1 MKNSKLI
8 MLIAVAVIALAH
20 RSDGQQARS
29 VQDQMRLA
37 GITPRGAIVYL
48 QARDFGALMRA
59 WTASTVRNDFYKS
72 ASFTAFSKS
81 RIYLKLQD
89 RRQDFEK
96 AIGFGIDESRV
107 AELASG
113 TAAIAVYDIGKLEV
127 VFVTEMGRER
137 AIATAL
143 FKQAAQF
150 QERPSEAGVYYVR
163 DVTTDAGRLN
173 QQFCFA
179 HTNGKLIV
187 TTTEG
192 LMIRALANAKSA
204 GADSLL
210 ADVAA
215 TAGRADGFASNDLTM
230 WLDQARLN
238 RNRHFNSYW
247 VHQNSHLSDTPT
259 GTGLG
264 EIETGLIDLKIS
276 REGLTE
282 QRWFV
287 MNEATGSQSTR
298 TASISA
304 EQATALLR
312 FAPASSQ
319 LVEVRG
325 SSTGLASAV
334 SKALFGKVP
343 DGPTSTPS
351 IPDRTWDTNN
361 EGDGQA
367 RTGRYQRLDTRF
379 DRDVDD
385 DQGAPSSASQ
395 TPAAAPPVA
404 SVLDAMID
412 RVTAAGYS
420 EFARARVEAGR
431 PFTRFERAV
440 VIETTASVDRASLER
455 ALTEELRAR
464 FVVAGVEPSLSWQSD
479 GEVRFL
485 AQSLLEQGA
494 AYAVSGKYLVL
505 ASSRDFAREIL
516 QASTAASVAPIRLDA
531 AVSYYAVTRLAEA
544 RPAYDL
550 LMSKLDGKTDQP
562 VRSSSNDDET
572 EETHEVKFFS
582 ENLSSLVAA
591 SAVRETRLSRRSDG
605 PVMVERVS
613 YSW

>member
-1 MKNSKLI
+1 
-8 MLIAVAVIALAH
+8 
-20 RSDGQQARS
+20 
-29 VQDQMRLA
+29 
-37 GITPRGAIVYL
+37 
-48 QARDFGALMRA
+48 
-59 WTASTVRNDFYKS
+59 
-72 ASFTAFSKS
+72 
-81 RIYLKLQD
+81 
-89 RRQDFEK
+89 
-96 AIGFGIDESRV
+96 
-107 AELASG
+107 
-113 TAAIAVYDIGKLEV
+113 
-127 VFVTEMGRER
+127 
-137 AIATAL
+137 
-143 FKQAAQF
+143 
-150 QERPSEAGVYYVR
+150 AGVYYVR
-163 DVTTDAGRLN
+163 DVTTDGGRLN

-179 HTNGKLIV
+179 HASGKLIV

-192 LMIRALANAKSA
+192 LMIRALANVKSA
-204 GADSLL
+204 GADSLM

-215 TAGRADGFASNDLTM
+215 TAGRADGFSTNDLTM

-247 VHQNSHLSDTPT
+247 VHQNSQLSESANSA
-259 GTGLG
+259 GLG
-264 EIETGLIDLKIS
+264 DIQTGLIDLKIA

-287 MNEATGSQSTR
+287 MNEAAGSR
-298 TASISA
+298 AARPGSISA

-325 SSTGLASAV
+325 SSTGLAEAV

-343 DGPTSTPS
+343 GGPTSTPS
-351 IPDRTWDTNN
+351 IPDRTWETNN

-385 DQGAPSSASQ
+385 DQGAQPTASQ
-395 TPAAAPPVA
+395 GQATAQTVA
-404 SVLDAMID
+404 SALETMIAG
-412 RVTAAGYS
+412 VPAAGYT
-420 EFARARVEAGR
+420 ELARARVETGR

-440 VIETTASVDRASLER
+440 VVETSAAVDRASLER
-455 ALTEELRAR
+455 ALTDELRAR
-464 FVVAGVEPSLSWQSD
+464 FVVAGVDPSLSWQAD

-505 ASSRDFAREIL
+505 ASSREFAREIL
-516 QASTAASVAPIRLDA
+516 QASTAAPAAATRLDG
-531 AVSYYAVTRLAEA
+531 AVSYYSLTRVAEA

-562 VRSSSNDDET
+562 VRSSSNEEET
-572 EETHEVKFFS
+572 EDVREVKFFS
-582 ENLSSLVAA
+582 ENLSSLISA
-591 SAVRETRLSRRSDG
+591 SAVREMRLSRQSDG
-605 PVMVERVS
+605 PVMVERVT

>member
-8 MLIAVAVIALAH
+8 LLIAVAVIALGH
-20 RSDGQQARS
+20 RSDGQQARP

-37 GITPRGAIVYL
+37 GVTPRGAMVYL
-48 QARDFGALMRA
+48 QARDLGALMRA

-72 ASFTAFSKS
+72 ASFASFSKS
-81 RIYLKLQD
+81 RIYLKLQN

-96 AIGFGIDESRV
+96 AIGFGLDESRV

-113 TAAIAVYDIGKLEV
+113 AAAIAVYDIGKLEV
-127 VFVTEMGRER
+127 AFVTEMGRER

-150 QERPSEAGVYYVR
+150 QERPSDAGVYYVR

-179 HTNGKLIV
+179 HANGKLIV

-210 ADVAA
+210 ADVVA
-215 TAGRADGFASNDLTM
+215 TAGRAGRFSSNDLTM
-230 WLDQARLN
+230 WLDQVKLN

-247 VHQNSHLSDTPT
+247 VHQNSQLS
-259 GTGLG
+259 
-264 EIETGLIDLKIS
+264 ETGLSEIQTGLVDLKIS
-276 REGLTE
+276 RDGLTE

-287 MNEATGSQSTR
+287 MNEAAGSQSAKTG
-298 TASISA
+298 SISA
-304 EQATALLR
+304 EQAASLLR

-325 SSTGLASAV
+325 SSTGMASAV
-334 SKALFGKVP
+334 SSALFGKVP
-343 DGPTSTPS
+343 DALTSTPS
-351 IPDRTWDTNN
+351 IPDRTWETNN
-361 EGDGQA
+361 EAGGQA
-367 RTGRYQRLDTRF
+367 RIGRYQRLDTRF

-385 DQGAPSSASQ
+385 DHGAPPAGPTAKQAPDSPVTSA
-395 TPAAAPPVA
+395 
-404 SVLDAMID
+404 LDKMID
-412 RVTAAGYS
+412 TIPAAGYV
-420 EFARARVEAGR
+420 ELARARVETGK

-440 VIETTASVDRASLER
+440 VIETTAAVDRAQLER
-455 ALTEELRAR
+455 ALSEELRAR
-464 FVVAGVEPSLSWQSD
+464 FVVAGVEPSLSWQAE

-505 ASSRDFAREIL
+505 ASSRDFAREIV
-516 QASTAASVAPIRLDA
+516 QASTAAPAASTRLDA
-531 AVSYYAVTRLAEA
+531 PVSYYALTRVAEA

-562 VRSSSNDDET
+562 GSSSN
-572 EETHEVKFFS
+572 EEGSEEAREVKFFS
-582 ENLSSLVAA
+582 ENLSSFVAA
-591 SAVRETRLSRRSDG
+591 SAVRETRLSRQSDG

>member
-96 AIGFGIDESRV
+96 AIGFGLDESRV

-179 HTNGKLIV
+179 HANGKLIV

-247 VHQNSHLSDTPT
+247 VHQNSQLSDTPT

-287 MNEATGSQSTR
+287 MNEAAGSQSTR

-385 DQGAPSSASQ
+385 DQGAPSSASPA
-395 TPAAAPPVA
+395 PAAAPPVA

-412 RVTAAGYS
+412 RVPAAGYS
-420 EFARARVEAGR
+420 EFARARVEVGR

-572 EETHEVKFFS
+572 EETREVKFFS